1 MPRLAANLST
11 LFNELPFLERFAAA
25 RLAGFRAV
33 ECQFPYAHE
42 AAALAAQLREQG
54 LEWVLMNSPPGNPAA
69 GERGIASLPGRE
81 EEFLEGIRR
90 ALTYMQALGCRR
102 LHVMAGILPA
112 GADRQRHLQQ
122 FVRCLQQAADLLAPI
137 GAIALVEPIN
147 TRVDVPGYLMDG
159 TALALDCIGQA
170 QRPNVKLQFDVYHM
184 QIMEGDLARSIERL
198 LPHIGHI
205 QVADNPGRHE
215 PGSGEIAFD
224 FLLGRIDA
232 LGYAGWVGCEY
243 LPAAGTLAG
252 LGWARPWLIDTGAQ
266 QQVQSGP

>member
-1 MPRLAANLST
+1 MPRLAANLSMQ
-11 LFNELPFLERFAAA
+11 FNELPFMERFAAA
-25 RLAGFRAV
+25 RRAGFRAV

-42 AAALAAQLREQG
+42 PAALAMQLREQG

-81 EEFLEGIRR
+81 AEFLDGIRT
-90 ALTYMQALGCRR
+90 ALGYMQALGCPR
-102 LHVMAGILPA
+102 LHVMAGLLPA

-122 FVRCLQQAADLLAPI
+122 FVHCLQQAADLLAPI
-137 GAIALVEPIN
+137 GAVALVEPIN

-159 TALALDCIGQA
+159 TALALECIARAG
-170 QRPNVKLQFDVYHM
+170 RTNIRLQYDVYHM

-215 PGSGEIAFD
+215 PGSGEIGFD
-224 FLLGRIDA
+224 FLLRRIDE
-232 LGYAGWVGCEY
+232 LGYGGWVGCEY
-243 LPAAGTLAG
+243 LPAAGTMAG
-252 LGWARPWLIDTGAQ
+252 LGWARHYLEREGA
-266 QQVQSGP
+266 